1 MEAIAR
7 AYRHVASR
15 NSRDQLIVD
24 HLEFVRHVL
33 GRIVSGLPK
42 GIDCENLE
50 AAGVLG
56 LVEAAGQF
64 DAARGVAFKTY
75 SFPRIRGAILDE
87 LRRNCPL
94 PQQMLQR
101 WSVIR
106 RAAGGTTSLPDSE
119 ILAQRTGLS
128 IDEIDECME
137 AIRLT
142 RPESWR
148 EEMSSGGVYHR
159 VDPAEGIEKADQSRL
174 LADAIEQLPRTDRL
188 VVSMYHLDDMRL
200 KEIGEVL
207 NLSESR
213 VSRILSRAEQR
224 LRDSMRRRE
233 VRRLA

>member
-7 AYRHVASR
+7 AYRHVADR

-24 HLEFVRHVL
+24 HLDFVRHVL
-33 GRIVSGLPK
+33 GRIVVGLPK

-50 AAGVLG
+50 AAGILG

-64 DAARGVAFKTY
+64 DAARGVSFKTY
-75 SFPRIRGAILDE
+75 AFPRVRGAILDE

-101 WSVIR
+101 WSLIR
-106 RAAGGTTSLPDSE
+106 RAAGGASTMPDAE
-119 ILAQRTGLS
+119 TLAERTGLA
-128 IDEIDECME
+128 IEEVEDCLE

-148 EEMSSGGVYHR
+148 DELSSTGVFHR
-159 VDPAEGIEKADQSRL
+159 VDPAEGLEKADQARQL
-174 LADAIEQLPRTDRL
+174 TEAIERLPKTDRL

-213 VSRILSRAEQR
+213 VSRILARAEQR
-224 LRDSMRRRE
+224 LRDSLRRKAVGRH
-233 VRRLA
+233 A

>member
-1 MEAIAR
+1 MDAISR
-7 AYRHVASR
+7 AYRHVAQR
-15 NSRDQLIVD
+15 NRRDQLIVD

-33 GRIVSGLPK
+33 GRLVAGLPK

-50 AAGVLG
+50 AAGILG

-64 DAARGVAFKTY
+64 DETRGVSFKTFSY
-75 SFPRIRGAILDE
+75 PRIRGAILDE

-101 WSVIR
+101 WALIR
-106 RAAGGTTSLPDSE
+106 RAAGPAATLPDAE
-119 ILAQRTGLS
+119 TLAQRSGLTL
-128 IDEIDECME
+128 EEVEECLE

-148 EEMSSGGVYHR
+148 EELSSNGVYR
-159 VDPAEGIEKADQSRL
+159 RIDPAEGIERADQSRQ
-174 LADAIEQLPRTDRL
+174 LADAIEQLPKNDRL
-188 VVSMYHLDDMRL
+188 VLSMYHLDDMRL

-213 VSRILSRAEQR
+213 VSRILARAEAR

-233 VRRLA
+233 HHRTA